1 MDWGEGKG
9 CCERKGMG
17 ELIEIE
23 MLEFHSGEK
32 LSFVVK
38 LVWCLI

>member
-17 ELIEIE
+17 ELIE